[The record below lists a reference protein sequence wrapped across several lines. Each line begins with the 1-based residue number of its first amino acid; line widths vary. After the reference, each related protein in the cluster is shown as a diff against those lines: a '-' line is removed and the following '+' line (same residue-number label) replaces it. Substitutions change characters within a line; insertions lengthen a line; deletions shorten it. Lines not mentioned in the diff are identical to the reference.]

1 MQEKYLEFLRYA
13 IDNKKAVPESV
24 KDIDWH
30 GLFEFSKKQAIIGVV
45 FDAIQRLNIKWDGHI
60 YNARNKVKQSL
71 ISNL

>member
-30 GLFEFSKKQAIIGVV
+30 GLFEFLFGRICNLAVLSLG
-45 FDAIQRLNIKWDGHI
+45 I
-60 YNARNKVKQSL
+60 YNARNNVKQSL